1 MMLYGLGWRGR
12 WTVVLTVDATCQC
25 IYVIE
30 AHGGPGQTLQCPQRT
45 QGTHRTCAGVSR
57 GTCCGERQTEQE
69 GETGGEMEER
79 KREMFDCTHT
89 VAYDTEMVKD
99 TEIKALVEVHRGKD
113 AQMSD

>member
-1 MMLYGLGWRGR
+1 MDLGWRGQ

-45 QGTHRTCAGVSR
+45 QGTHRTHAGVSR

-79 KREMFDCTHT
+79 KREMFERTHT
-89 VAYDTEMVKD
+89 FADDTEMVKVSY
-99 TEIKALVEVHRGKD
+99 IKASMEVHRGKD
-113 AQMSD
+113 EWMED